1 MHPSQMD
8 EASQANEFRGWF
20 HAFERLGVTLLFS
33 DNPPAV
39 TMIPVSMASG
49 VALAQACAKLGRD
62 LMAYSAQLAQEQ
74 PAPVAAMTAPA
85 GGGDDRLSRMET
97 MVMALA
103 AKLGGGDVSQQPHRF
118 VDDGTTEQL
127 GPPNRGVN
135 HQFTQP
141 VAGEH
146 APAPVQPRVM
156 SGKS

>member
-1 MHPSQMD
+1 LHPSQMD
-8 EASQANEFRGWF
+8 EAAQANEFRGWF

-49 VALAQACAKLGRD
+49 VALAQACNKLGRD
-62 LMAYSAQLAQEQ
+62 LLAYSGQLAQEQ

-85 GGGDDRLSRMET
+85 GDDRISRMEA

-103 AKLGGGDVSQQPHRF
+103 AKLGSGGDVPQQPHRF
-118 VDDGTTEQL
+118 VDDGAAEPA
-127 GPPNRGVN
+127 GPANRGVN